1 MIAFIT
7 RLLPFLGPLLEK
19 ITGKASEK
27 AEELRAQ
34 AELEEIRAFKAGRI
48 SPRFLLRY
56 SLVFIFSFFAALF
69 LGALFFPQLDKPARR
84 REAPGF
90 ARPRL
95 GHAALG
101 GIRGS

>member
-19 ITGKASEK
+19 ITGKNNAK

-48 SPRFLLRY
+48 SPRFLYRY
-56 SLVFIFSFFAALF
+56 ALVFIFVFFSALF
-69 LGALFFPQLDKPARR
+69 LGSLFLPQWVSSPDITKFRDLLD
-84 REAPGF
+84 
-90 ARPRL
+90 L
-95 GHAALG
+95 GS
-101 GIRGS
+101 GIVP

>member
-19 ITGKASEK
+19 LTGKHNEK

-48 SPRFLLRY
+48 SPRFLYRY
-56 SLVFIFSFFAALF
+56 TLVFIFAFVSALVLGSLF
-69 LGALFFPQLDKPARR
+69 LPQWVSSPDFGRIRDLFD
-84 REAPGF
+84 
-90 ARPRL
+90 L
-95 GHAALG
+95 GS
-101 GIRGS
+101 GIVP

>member
-19 ITGKASEK
+19 LTGKNSEK

-48 SPRFLLRY
+48 SPRFLKRY
-56 SLVFIFSFFAALF
+56 VMVFIFAFFSALF
-69 LGALFFPQLDKPARR
+69 LGSLFLPQWVSSPDFTKFRDLLD
-84 REAPGF
+84 
-90 ARPRL
+90 L
-95 GHAALG
+95 GS
-101 GIRGS
+101 GILP

>member
-19 ITGKASEK
+19 LTGKSSEK

-48 SPRFLLRY
+48 SPRFLHRY
-56 SLVFIFSFFAALF
+56 ARVFIFSIFAALL
-69 LGALFFPQLDKPARR
+69 LGSLFFPQWVSSPDFTKFKDLLD
-84 REAPGF
+84 
-90 ARPRL
+90 L
-95 GHAALG
+95 SS
-101 GIRGS
+101 GIVP